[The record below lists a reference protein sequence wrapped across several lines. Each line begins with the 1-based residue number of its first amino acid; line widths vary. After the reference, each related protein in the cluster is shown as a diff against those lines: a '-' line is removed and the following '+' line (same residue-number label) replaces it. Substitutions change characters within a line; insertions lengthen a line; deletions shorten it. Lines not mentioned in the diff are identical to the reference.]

1 MSQKRK
7 IPEPRVI
14 DLPRRDYQPSKAE
27 LEQEFD
33 MPRASFKKVR
43 DAFLRP
49 FTVRRYDPKSND

>member
-33 MPRASFKKVR
+33 MPRASLKKVAGR
-43 DAFLRP
+43 LPAPVHRPSLRSK
-49 FTVRRYDPKSND
+49 VE